1 MPSLLFLH
9 LSNFMRVLTSKNK
22 PTGFTLIELLLYVG
36 MAGSLLL
43 LTSLFL
49 SLLLQ
54 AKVKNQTIAEVEQQG
69 LLLSQHI
76 SQVVRN
82 SQSVS
87 SPTPGTSATS
97 LVVDVVDP
105 LLDPTT
111 LVATSGVVTIAT
123 GLNGPVPLTNNRVTI
138 SDLIFENLSRS
149 GASDIIRVSFTIS
162 YINNNGR
169 NEYSYEK
176 SFITSATVR
185 QH

>member
-1 MPSLLFLH
+1 MVNLWYLHHNNYWYDYMKKYTPS
-9 LSNFMRVLTSKNK
+9 
-22 PTGFTLIELLLYVG
+22 GFTLIELLLYVA
-36 MAGSLLL
+36 MAGSMLL
-43 LTSLFL
+43 LTSVFL

-111 LVATSGVVTIAT
+111 LVETSGVVTIAT
-123 GLNGPVPLTNNRVTI
+123 GLNGPVPLTNNRVTV
-138 SDLIFENLSRS
+138 SDLIFENLSRP